1 MADSYDKIWTDEERS
16 WVHKMEPL
24 GADKTRTVK
33 IDGAG
38 NYTYTDIRKS
48 NCVIKTEEVPIQAA
62 PVSCTSKTQKYP
74 RQSFRETVA
83 MQGGHTFEDEIRQ
96 VINKWSEE
104 NPSNTPDF
112 ILARYLLN
120 CLDTFNI
127 AVQAR
132 EEWYGRRTF

>member
-33 IDGAG
+33 IDEA
-38 NYTYTDIRKS
+38 
-48 NCVIKTEEVPIQAA
+48 
-62 PVSCTSKTQKYP
+62 VSCTPKTQKYP
-74 RQSFRETVA
+74 WQSFRETVA
-83 MQGGHTFEDEIRQ
+83 VQGGHTFEDEIRQ

-132 EEWYGRRTF
+132 EEWFRWTGDGLRRTSGKTT